1 MMADHNEQLSGQN
14 LISLKCELI
23 MCFFVFIS
31 ADL

>member
-14 LISLKCELI
+14 LIQFECELI